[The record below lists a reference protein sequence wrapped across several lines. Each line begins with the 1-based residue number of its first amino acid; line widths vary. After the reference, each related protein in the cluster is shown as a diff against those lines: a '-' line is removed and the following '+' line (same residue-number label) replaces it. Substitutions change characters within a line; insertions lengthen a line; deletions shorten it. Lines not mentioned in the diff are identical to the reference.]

1 VGEHVVDE
9 RVVQKH
15 ISRRKLLVGAGGVL
29 ALCTLPRPPRAS
41 AEPVARV
48 PGRATGS
55 GDASRATTAR
65 WFDQRFGSWVAG
77 DVPRA
82 YDIGAGRTL
91 WVTNDSYLASKS
103 SVTELRDAT
112 FVRNAAFTE
121 RGDRLGLVH
130 ADTEPFLPNDANK
143 FDAWWWFHG
152 AVTVG
157 EELHTFVTRMKRTGS
172 LGWAINF
179 VYDETWIATISTRN
193 GKVTN
198 LRPAP
203 NKSTKPVYGFS
214 VASDVD
220 WTYLF
225 GNHALYGVNTLDTY
239 VARVPFGQV
248 DDAPTYWNGTR
259 WTIDSSSAASIH
271 HGGEWAHRLHVF
283 RHGGR
288 WLAACKH
295 DEFFGDELRIFEA
308 PGPTGPW
315 KEIRRQKIPSL
326 TGNDRSCTYDV
337 QARSRPDDSVEVWWS
352 NNAYAEADL
361 RGHANLY
368 RPSRVV
374 LTL

>member
-1 VGEHVVDE
+1 VDE
-9 RVVQKH
+9 L
-15 ISRRKLLVGAGGVL
+15 ISRRKLLVGAGGALGLVTL
-29 ALCTLPRPPRAS
+29 ARPL
-41 AEPVARV
+41 
-48 PGRATGS
+48 RATADPVEGS
-55 GDASRATTAR
+55 TAGSAGPRLARTESTRPTATR

-82 YDIGAGRTL
+82 YDIGSGRTL
-91 WVTNDSYLASKS
+91 WVTNDSYLSPIP
-103 SVTELRDAT
+103 SVTEVRDAT

-121 RGDRLGLVH
+121 RGNRLGLVH
-130 ADTEPFLPNDANK
+130 NEGEAFLPNEASK

-152 AVTVG
+152 AVTV
-157 EELHTFVTRMKRTGS
+157 EDELHAFVTRMKRVGT

-193 GKVTN
+193 GKITD

-203 NKSTKPVYGFS
+203 NRGTKPVYGFS
-214 VASDVD
+214 VASDAN

-225 GNHALYGVNTLDTY
+225 GSNALYGVDTLNTY

-248 DDAPTYWNGTR
+248 DDAPTYWDGSLWVGEQRN
-259 WTIDSSSAASIH
+259 AASIH

-283 RHGGR
+283 RHGDR

-295 DEFFGDELRIFEA
+295 DEFFGNELLIYEA

-315 KEIRRQKIPSL
+315 KEIHRQRIASL
-326 TGNDRSCTYDV
+326 TGDDRTCTYDV
-337 QARSRPDDSVEVWWS
+337 QARSRPAGAVEMWWS

-361 RGHANLY
+361 AGHANLY
-368 RPSRVV
+368 RPSRIV
-374 LTL
+374 LQI